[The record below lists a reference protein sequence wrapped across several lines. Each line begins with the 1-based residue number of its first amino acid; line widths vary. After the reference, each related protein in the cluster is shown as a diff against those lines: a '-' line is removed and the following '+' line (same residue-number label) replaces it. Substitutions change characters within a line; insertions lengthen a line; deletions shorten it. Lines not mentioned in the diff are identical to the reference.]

1 MMEKRMVIMT
11 RTIMED
17 DNDGDGDGDGDGD
30 DVDVDADDNNNDDD
44 DVIAEHAGA
53 KKASGCFVE

>member
-1 MMEKRMVIMT
+1 MVIMT

-17 DNDGDGDGDGDGD
+17 DNDGDGDGDGD